1 MFQAMKKIFT
11 LSAVILVSFIVFT
24 GCTKRTYIDV
34 DERYWLSQERGE
46 VVYSS
51 STCDF
56 YVVDT
61 YNGYEVIRSWDGYR
75 PFEGTI
81 LYGNFSNYGT
91 RDFYDRAN
99 GILVSGEVVDYWLTF
114 DAAQDEINHYCY

>member
-11 LSAVILVSFIVFT
+11 LSTVALVSIIVFT
-24 GCTKRTYIDV
+24 GCTKHTYIDN

-75 PFEGTI
+75 PFEGTV

-91 RDFYDRAN
+91 RDFYDQAN
-99 GILVSGEVVDYWLTF
+99 GVLVRGEVIDYWLTYN
-114 DAAQDEINHYCY
+114 AAQDEINHYCY

>member
-99 GILVSGEVVDYWLTF
+99 GILVSGEVVDYWLTYG
-114 DAAQDEINHYCY
+114 AAQDEINHYCY

>member
-11 LSAVILVSFIVFT
+11 LSSVILVSFLIFA
-24 GCTKRTYIDV
+24 GCTKRSYIDV

-56 YVVDT
+56 YLVAT
-61 YNGYEVIRSWDGYR
+61 YNGYEVIHSWDGYR
-75 PFEGTI
+75 PFEGTV

-91 RDFYDRAN
+91 RNFYDRAN
-99 GILVSGEVVDYWLTF
+99 GILVSGEVVDYWLTYS
-114 DAAQDEINHYCY
+114 AAEDEINYYCY